1 MSIRFA
7 VFIALCASLHT
18 ASWAQSLEDQTV
30 HQRFACLQ
38 REKALEPLPEK
49 TVDNRNNGLL
59 RFKLRFESAEKP
71 PQVERLHG
79 DADSDMERIARRY
92 LSGYRLPCLHQG
104 DHPIEVVQEFSF
116 SRWGSE
122 PAVPLSDRASRL
134 RFDLPQSAP
143 NYNGYELGKAL
154 VEYSFVEGREEPE
167 LRFIFSSVGR
177 DAKRVIERYAKQV
190 RLRDSDGQPRPI
202 KMTQPWAFLDPVTRG
217 ARYKLRKDE
226 FGLLEFL
233 RLTKNL
239 NENLVDLDLD
249 SMACPFAVRL
259 NLRQP
264 YEANLVR
271 EIGSLNPNRA
281 YLLSWLSKLQL
292 RFKNEE
298 QQQDLFGTDFRL
310 SIPCGRLDL
319 TDLRQP
325 AATSP

>member
-7 VFIALCASLHT
+7 ALLALCASLPA

-59 RFKLRFESAEKP
+59 RFKLRFEHAEKAP
-71 PQVERLHG
+71 KIELLFG
-79 DADSDMERIARRY
+79 NADSDMERIARRY
-92 LSGYRLPCLHQG
+92 LSGYRVPCLHQG

-122 PAVPLSDRASRL
+122 PAVALRDQLTRL
-134 RFDLPQSAP
+134 KFDLPKSVP
-143 NYNGYELGKAL
+143 ELKGYELGKAL
-154 VEYSFVEGREEPE
+154 VEYSFVDGQEEPE
-167 LRFIFSSVGR
+167 LRYVFSSVGR

-202 KMTQPWAFLDPVTRG
+202 KVMQPWAFVDPRSRG
-217 ARYKLRKDE
+217 TRYKLNKED

-264 YEANLVR
+264 YEANAVR
-271 EIGSLNPNRA
+271 EIDSLDPNRA
-281 YLLSWLSKLQL
+281 YLLRWLSKLQL
-292 RFKNEE
+292 RFKDEEE
-298 QQQDLFGTDFRL
+298 QKDLFGSDFRI

-319 TDLRQP
+319 TVFRQP
-325 AATSP
+325 AAASP

>member
-1 MSIRFA
+1 MSVRFA
-7 VFIALCASLHT
+7 ALVALCASLQT
-18 ASWAQSLEDQTV
+18 ASWAQSLEDRTV

-38 REKALEPLPEK
+38 REKDLEPLPEK

-71 PQVERLHG
+71 PKVELMFG
-79 DADSDMERIARRY
+79 DADSDMERVARRY
-92 LSGYRLPCLHQG
+92 LSGYRVPCLHQG

-122 PAVPLSDRASRL
+122 PAVPLADQRSSL
-134 RFDLPQSAP
+134 QFELPKSVPQLH
-143 NYNGYELGKAL
+143 GYELGKAL
-154 VEYSFVEGREEPE
+154 VEYSFVDGREEPE
-167 LRFIFSSVGR
+167 LRYIFGSVGK

-190 RLRDSDGQPRPI
+190 RLRDSGGQPRPI
-202 KMTQPWAFLDPVTRG
+202 KVVQPWAFVDPRTRG
-217 ARYKLRKDE
+217 TRYKLSKDE

-259 NLRQP
+259 NVRQP

-271 EIGSLNPNRA
+271 EIESLNPHRA

-292 RFKNEE
+292 RFKDEE
-298 QQQDLFGTDFRL
+298 QQQDLFGSDLRI

-319 TDLRQP
+319 TGLRQP
-325 AATSP
+325 AKASP